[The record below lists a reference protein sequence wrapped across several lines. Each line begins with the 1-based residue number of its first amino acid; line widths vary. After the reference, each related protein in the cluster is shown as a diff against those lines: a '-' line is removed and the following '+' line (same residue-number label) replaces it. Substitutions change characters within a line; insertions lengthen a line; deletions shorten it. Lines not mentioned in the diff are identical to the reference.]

1 MTEELFREDAF
12 ARQCDASVVGLAEDG
27 VRLDRTVFYCTGGGQ
42 PGDRGRLILDEGGAL
57 EVVDTVKAADGIV
70 HRLAEG
76 SALPQVGAR
85 LRAEIDWQRRHR
97 LMRMHSALHL
107 LCRAVDCP
115 VTGGQVGEARSR
127 LDFDAGDSRLDKD
140 AIAARLAQWITD
152 DLPIRHFW
160 IDAAELR
167 RARSWCARCRCG
179 RRLAAAG
186 SGWSKSKGSTC
197 RPAAAPMSAAPAKSA
212 SSRSARSR
220 TRAVRTAASTSFWLS
235 SFSLCVAV
243 PAGLPWRGGD
253 APGAAQQAT

>member
-27 VRLDRTVFYCTGGGQ
+27 VCLDRTVFYCTGGGQ

-70 HRLAEG
+70 HRLADG

-97 LMRMHSALHL
+97 LMRMHSAMHL

-127 LDFDAGDSRLDKD
+127 LDFDAGESKLDKD
-140 AIAARLAQWITD
+140 AIAARLAQWIAED
-152 DLPIRHFW
+152 RPIRHFW
-160 IDAAELR
+160 IDAEELE
-167 RARSWCARCRCG
+167 ARPELVRTMSVRPPT
-179 RRLAAAG
+179 G
-186 SGWSKSKGSTC
+186 SG
-197 RPAAAPMSAAPAKSA
+197 R
-212 SSRSARSR
+212 
-220 TRAVRTAASTSFWLS
+220 VRL
-235 SFSLCVAV
+235 VEI
-243 PAGLPWRGGD
+243 AGLDLQACGGTHVRST
-253 APGAAQQAT
+253 GEIGKLEVGKIENKGRQNRRVNLNLVV